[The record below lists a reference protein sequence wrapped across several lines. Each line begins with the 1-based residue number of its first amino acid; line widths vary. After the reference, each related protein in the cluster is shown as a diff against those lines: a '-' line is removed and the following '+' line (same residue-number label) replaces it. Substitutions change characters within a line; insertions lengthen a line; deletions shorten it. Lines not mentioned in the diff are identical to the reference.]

1 MHPHAA
7 CEDTNQTP
15 EKRDLGAP
23 RLRHDRTQ
31 RMGFGQTPYRRGPSK
46 IEKRLGGSGRLPRQ
60 NDQGQRSK
68 RRRCSQP
75 LVRSGASIAT
85 LVASFSTRAD
95 PMRRDLPGIKMCLPK
110 RRKACAENS
119 VYCRAISRQNVCGCL
134 DVFHFDPCHL
144 RNPSNQLPSCAPI
157 QSIFHTSIMARS
169 HSSFFLPVQ
178 MILGCSSEKSHL
190 ISSA

>member
-1 MHPHAA
+1 MRGHKL
-7 CEDTNQTP
+7 DTRENGTW
-15 EKRDLGAP
+15 GAP

-31 RMGFGQTPYRRGPSK
+31 RMGFGQAPYRRGPSK

-68 RRRCSQP
+68 RSRCSQP

-95 PMRRDLPGIKMCLPK
+95 PMRRDLPGIKMCIPK

-119 VYCRAISRQNVCGCL
+119 AYCRAISRQKCL
-134 DVFHFDPCHL
+134 ECFLAWRSPLPYEYSL
-144 RNPSNQLPSCAPI
+144 R
-157 QSIFHTSIMARS
+157 R
-169 HSSFFLPVQ
+169 
-178 MILGCSSEKSHL
+178 KDR
-190 ISSA
+190 